1 MLAGKC
7 ISGGI
12 GVGRK
17 RLAAFKKQE
26 AAAAAA
32 AAVGAGA
39 EA

>member
-32 AAVGAGA
+32 VGAGA
-39 EA
+39 EAA